1 MTMSFAARC
10 CLAAAMTGALVVGV
24 APGSHAAITTY
35 TNKADFLNALQP
47 GYYSQPNMGD
57 DYPDYVGG
65 IGNIFTYKALVTT
78 GIAVTIPPNNDLSTA
93 KRNPST
99 IDFFFGPNIKAFGGY
114 FYGNNFLGA
123 EVASAIDFTLA
134 FPSGIFAETLNST
147 SKTSF
152 FGFISDE
159 PLDSAVVS
167 IPSANFVAA
176 GTVIVGNTPPIVGST
191 PPVPGAL
198 PVVGIAAAFGWSRR
212 LRQRLSA
219 PRK

>member
-1 MTMSFAARC
+1 MTKSFAARC
-10 CLAAAMTGALVVGV
+10 CLATAMTGALVMGV

-35 TNKADFLNALQP
+35 TIKADFLNALQP

-57 DYPDYVGG
+57 NYPNYVGG
-65 IGNIFTYKALVTT
+65 IDNSFNYRALVTT
-78 GIAVTIPPNNDLSTA
+78 GIAVAIPPNSNLSTSQ
-93 KRNPST
+93 RNPST

-123 EVASAIDFTLA
+123 EVDSAIDFTLA
-134 FPSGIFAETLNST
+134 FPSGIFAETLNSP
-147 SKTSF
+147 SNTSF

-159 PLDSAVVS
+159 PLNSAVIS

-176 GTVIVGNTPPIVGST
+176 GTVIVGNTP
-191 PPVPGAL
+191 VPGAF

-212 LRQRLSA
+212 LRQRLA
-219 PRK
+219 AARK